1 MTIRDRELLEELRED
16 PELLALA
23 DAVVETQRISRRFR
37 PWGAVTVVALAAA
50 LFLLVL
56 ASPWDRGGEHGS
68 GSILDRALAAIPT
81 GGPVSH
87 LTIQLEQGD
96 GHAFS
101 PVTNE
106 AFYDKRRGLARV
118 VSRNAG
124 ATIADYTTRATE
136 DEFTTFPGLLAGAE
150 YYREALASGNATIV
164 GQGIWRGRLVHWV
177 RLEGRGGLGVL
188 QIGIDRDN
196 YRPVVFRLLD
206 ADGTPSGFQV
216 AVLGFDYVSTAEAAF
231 EPDAPVLVRGTV
243 LGRDCRPTRARIG
256 AVLKPSSRDPA
267 ILPSAEIASARSGP
281 DGRFTL
287 RVDPRK
293 DPFLGRSRFDF
304 TLNAQVADPT
314 RGFAFVPFRRVVR
327 NGTWVPRKPLVVR
340 VPREP
345 ASECD

>member
-1 MTIRDRELLEELRED
+1 MTIRDREVLEELRED

-56 ASPWDRGGEHGS
+56 ASPWDRGGDR
-68 GSILDRALAAIPT
+68 GSILDRALAAIPA

-87 LTIQLEQGD
+87 LTIQLEEGD

-124 ATIADYTTRATE
+124 QTIADYTTRATE

-150 YYREALASGNATIV
+150 YYREALASAAMRRSWARDSGVV
-164 GQGIWRGRLVHWV
+164 GPCTGCGSRAVAASGAA
-177 RLEGRGGLGVL
+177 
-188 QIGIDRDN
+188 DRD
-196 YRPVVFRLLD
+196 RPGQLPARRVSPARRPRGSLRD
-206 ADGTPSGFQV
+206 SRWPS
-216 AVLGFDYVSTAEAAF
+216 LGFDYVSTAEAAF
-231 EPDAPVLVRGTV
+231 QPDAPVLVRGTV

-256 AVLKPSSRDPA
+256 AVLEAVLAGPGD
-267 ILPSAEIASARSGP
+267 SAERG
-281 DGRFTL
+281 D
-287 RVDPRK
+287 RVRP
-293 DPFLGRSRFDF
+293 
-304 TLNAQVADPT
+304 
-314 RGFAFVPFRRVVR
+314 
-327 NGTWVPRKPLVVR
+327 
-340 VPREP
+340 
-345 ASECD
+345 